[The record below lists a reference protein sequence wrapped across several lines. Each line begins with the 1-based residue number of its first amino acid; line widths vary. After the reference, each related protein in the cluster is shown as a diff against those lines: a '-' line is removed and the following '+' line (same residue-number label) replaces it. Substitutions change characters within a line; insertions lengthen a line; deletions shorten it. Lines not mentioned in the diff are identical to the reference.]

1 MPIADCIVA
10 APEAEV
16 AAGAP
21 EDEPVVEPVAEAEAF
36 EPEGVGGACVSDEG
50 SVETVSPVAFVQD
63 TLLGIVA
70 LLLKVR
76 SAH

>member
-1 MPIADCIVA
+1 MA

-16 AAGAP
+16 EEAVGAD
-21 EDEPVVEPVAEAEAF
+21 EDEPVAEAEEFA
-36 EPEGVGGACVSDEG
+36 PDGVAGACVSDEG

-70 LLLKVR
+70 LLLRVR